1 MYGGGWLLS
10 SCVERIQ
17 ILLSFLLKLFFW
29 VALGRLLAGMIM
41 KLLKLPTHSELDY
54 PHSQTIIGASLM
66 STPHTSETALQRRV
80 YNVYVCPFVCSHIM
94 STC

>member
-1 MYGGGWLLS
+1 M
-10 SCVERIQ
+10 VEG
-17 ILLSFLLKLFFW
+17 SFLAAVSRENRSSSPQTKGLLFW
-29 VALGRLLAGMIM
+29 VALVRLLAGMIM
-41 KLLKLPTHSELDY
+41 KQLKLPTHSELDY